1 MITYQKPEHLNGEIV
16 QKNKYRGLPTPEI
29 DAEWLKIGLG
39 TPAIR
44 LYDEDIKLLNKSGT
58 PDRPLHHIPEEYGG
72 GYLAMLEVFHLLHCL
87 NSLRKAMD
95 KEFYMDERTRVGE
108 AAMRAHDGG
117 YIISQLPTGLTGNH
131 RALHRYA
138 P

>member
-1 MITYQKPEHLNGEIV
+1 LTSIHKLIFIAPALPIITYQEPKHLDAEIV
-16 QKNKYRGLPTPEI
+16 QTNKYRGKPTPEI

-44 LYDEDIKLLNKSGT
+44 LNDDDLKRLNKSDT
-58 PDRPLHHIPEEYGG
+58 RDRPLHRVPEEFGG

-95 KEFYMDERTRVGE
+95 KEYYSDERAKAGE
-108 AAMRAHDGG
+108 NAMRAHDGK
-117 YIISQLPTGLTGNH
+117 SSSF
-131 RALHRYA
+131 
-138 P
+138 